1 MQPSPESVSIP
12 RRPLDI
18 EDYIDIL
25 RRHWGWILGP
35 LFAGLVIGVTAAFLW
50 PDTYLSWAT
59 LRIVPPQVPERVI
72 PSNFNRQMAER
83 LEGIY
88 QKVTNRDGLIG
99 IIQRQDL
106 YPSERKRKPME
117 DIWTEMRKNVR
128 VVGLGPQQ
136 DNRTTSYVFQIS
148 FRYRDRQGTVKA
160 LEDLT
165 RQLRDTTVRERQDAS
180 EQTRRF
186 LTTQQEAAAR
196 ELQAIEE
203 RRTKF
208 RAANIGRLPEEMQA
222 NFQAIQALQMQLSSV
237 NEAINRAGQEK
248 LMLETQ
254 LQNVKDQIKS
264 AGSTQDDAGNVVKN
278 ERLIQLNKAILDM
291 ETSISAL
298 RETYK
303 EDHPDIRSAK
313 ARLEVLRRERDR
325 MTAEEE
331 KAASSQQPKKVL
343 TPVAAKALRD
353 LEMVR
358 RNIESRIQVTNLDM
372 EERTKTQ
379 KRLTDQIKAIQERI
393 QSSPV
398 GEGIYNELT
407 RDYQIAKERYDD
419 LTLKLKQS
427 EMANQMEAN
436 FQGETLEIIEPPF
449 PPQKPVEPNRFV
461 IVGAG
466 TGIGLM
472 LGLFLAGAR
481 EAKDT
486 SLKNLKDVRAYAKIP
501 VLSTIPLL
509 ENAVLVKRKRRLTW
523 LAWSTAMIVGVLIM
537 SSSIYYYYFV
547 LQRSASGS

>member
-18 EDYIDIL
+18 EDYVDIL

-117 DIWTEMRKNVR
+117 DIWTEMRKNVK

-208 RAANIGRLPEEMQA
+208 RSANIGRLPEEMQA

>member
-18 EDYIDIL
+18 EDYVDIL

-407 RDYQIAKERYDD
+407 RDYQIAKQRYDD

>member
-1 MQPSPESVSIP
+1 
-12 RRPLDI
+12 
-18 EDYIDIL
+18 
-25 RRHWGWILGP
+25 
-35 LFAGLVIGVTAAFLW
+35 
-50 PDTYLSWAT
+50 
-59 LRIVPPQVPERVI
+59 
-72 PSNFNRQMAER
+72 
-83 LEGIY
+83 
-88 QKVTNRDGLIG
+88 
-99 IIQRQDL
+99 
-106 YPSERKRKPME
+106 
-117 DIWTEMRKNVR
+117 
-128 VVGLGPQQ
+128 
-136 DNRTTSYVFQIS
+136 
-148 FRYRDRQGTVKA
+148 
-160 LEDLT
+160 
-165 RQLRDTTVRERQDAS
+165 
-180 EQTRRF
+180 
-186 LTTQQEAAAR
+186 
-196 ELQAIEE
+196 
-203 RRTKF
+203 
-208 RAANIGRLPEEMQA
+208 
-222 NFQAIQALQMQLSSV
+222 LSSV

-407 RDYQIAKERYDD
+407 RDYQIAKQRYDD

>member
-18 EDYIDIL
+18 EDYVDIL